1 MYVYFHAQGFP
12 VSVTMSEPHK
22 KQMQFDGT
30 LHSRDSE
37 YVTLTLKGRLVRLP
51 RSQVLRV
58 ALPPSR
64 FEATD
69 EQIRKLR

>member
-1 MYVYFHAQGFP
+1 M
-12 VSVTMSEPHK
+12 SVTMSEPHK